1 MTSRQCLP
9 PHAATVNMMEGLDNG
24 EEDQYLEDS
33 PKIIPLFEVDIVQV
47 LTPYF
52 GEDGEQEILVDVK
65 ILKELRLQQEAME
78 REMHVSQR
86 VQALPLEE
94 LNLAENDVEPKIIL
108 LVKEM
113 ESTNKEKLIDLL
125 QNTKI

>member
-1 MTSRQCLP
+1 
-9 PHAATVNMMEGLDNG
+9 MMEGLDNG

-78 REMHVSQR
+78 REMHVS
-86 VQALPLEE
+86 
-94 LNLAENDVEPKIIL
+94 
-108 LVKEM
+108 
-113 ESTNKEKLIDLL
+113 
-125 QNTKI
+125 